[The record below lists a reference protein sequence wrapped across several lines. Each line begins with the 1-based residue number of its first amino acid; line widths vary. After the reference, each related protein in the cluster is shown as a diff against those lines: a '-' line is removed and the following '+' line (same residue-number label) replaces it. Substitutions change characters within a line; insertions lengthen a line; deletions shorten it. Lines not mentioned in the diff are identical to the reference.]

1 MPLPRQA
8 FPMIDFFV
16 TPFIDYG
23 FMYRAMAACMI
34 LVTGCV
40 PIGVFLVLRR
50 MSLVGDALSHAVLP
64 GAAIGYLVA
73 GLSLKAMSIGGFVA
87 GLIIALLTGL
97 LSKKTVLNED
107 ATLAGF
113 FIISIALGSVI
124 VAAGGNS
131 VDLMH
136 FLFGN
141 VLAVNTDSMLLIAG
155 TTTFSLLVLSL
166 IYRGLVIDSF
176 DPSYLRVIG
185 GSRPFYFVTF
195 LVLVVTNLVAA
206 FQALGTLMA
215 IGLMI
220 LPAITAQLWF
230 RSISNLMLGAVIL
243 AFISVYF
250 GLLLSFHLNWP
261 SGPAIIL
268 VSGFLYIPSLLF
280 GKQGSVLRPKLT

>member
-1 MPLPRQA
+1 MPLPPQA
-8 FPMIDFFV
+8 SLMIDFFI
-16 TPFIDYG
+16 TPFLEYG

-87 GLIIALLTGL
+87 GLFIALLTGL

-185 GSRPFYFVTF
+185 GSRPFYYVSF

>member
-1 MPLPRQA
+1 MPLPPQA
-8 FPMIDFFV
+8 SLMIDFFI

>member
-1 MPLPRQA
+1 MPLPPQA
-8 FPMIDFFV
+8 SLMIDFFI
-16 TPFIDYG
+16 TPFLEYG

-87 GLIIALLTGL
+87 GLFIALLTGL

-166 IYRGLVIDSF
+166 LYRGLVIDSF

-185 GSRPFYFVTF
+185 GSRPFYYVSF